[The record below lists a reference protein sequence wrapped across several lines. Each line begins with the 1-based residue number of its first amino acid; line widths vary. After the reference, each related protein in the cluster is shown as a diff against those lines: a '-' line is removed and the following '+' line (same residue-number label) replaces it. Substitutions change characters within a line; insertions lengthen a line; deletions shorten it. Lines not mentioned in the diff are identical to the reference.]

1 MGMGWRKFVQGTEGV
16 IMVYTAL
23 LLTVLLGF
31 AGLVIDI
38 GHYIVVQSEL
48 KKAADAGALAGVR
61 ALFPADMESATNPVS
76 PDCSTALTVGAQTVQ
91 WNETDKAQ
99 TVVADIQTGQWDGLN
114 KQFVAGCSSDP
125 ATFTNAVQVTTHRQD
140 TPLYIMQ
147 ALGVSP
153 QTLQATSVAIKD
165 WVGGLRPGGGFPIAI
180 GEKYH
185 KKGDLKIYLN
195 DDNDDKGCW
204 YVPGDSP
211 SAFDSKLKELVFNQD
226 LMPALR
232 RHQWI
237 YLDNGVVTSV
247 INHITDNYCGKTVYL
262 PVVKEIKF
270 NQATKIEG
278 FCGFTVTEVGKD
290 QGKHY
295 IRGDA
300 KAITECPGNV
310 ADDSTGDDFGLLGP
324 AKLVL

>member
-1 MGMGWRKFVQGTEGV
+1 MVIKWRKFVRGTEGA
-16 IMVYTAL
+16 IMFYTAL
-23 LLTVLLGF
+23 LLAVLLGF
-31 AGLVIDI
+31 TGLVIDI
-38 GHYIVVQSEL
+38 AHYIVVQNEL
-48 KKAADAGALAGVR
+48 KNAADAGALAGVR
-61 ALFPADMESATNPVS
+61 ALFPADMKSATNPVS

-99 TVVADIQTGQWDGLN
+99 TVVADIQTGQWDGVN

-180 GEKYH
+180 GKKYH

-204 YVPGDSP
+204 FVPGDSP
-211 SAFDSKLKELVFNQD
+211 SAFDSTLKDLVFNQD
-226 LMPALR
+226 LMPAL
-232 RHQWI
+232 HCQDWI

-247 INHITDNYCGKTVYL
+247 TKYINDHYIGKTVYL
-262 PVVKEIKF
+262 PVVEEIKF
-270 NQATKIEG
+270 NQAEKIKG

-290 QGKHY
+290 NGKHY
-295 IRGDA
+295 VRGDA
-300 KAITECPGNV
+300 QAITDCPGDV
-310 ADDSTGDDFGLLGP
+310 TDDSTGDDFGLLGP
-324 AKLVL
+324 ARLVL